1 MITQQH
7 LQIFMRFGGDADMFS
22 RAATEEERAA
32 MPEGEVWTDIERIL
46 SSLVLLER
54 GLVAPAYADE
64 IIASLKR
71 LATDPS
77 VAEEVRRMAR
87 EQSQHPR

>member
-1 MITQQH
+1 MITQRQ
-7 LQIFMRFGGDADMFS
+7 LRIFMRFGGDADMFS

-32 MPEGEVWTDIERIL
+32 MPGGEVWADIECLL

-64 IIASLKR
+64 IVASLKR
-71 LATDPS
+71 LAADPS
-77 VAEEVRRMAR
+77 VAEEIRRIAR